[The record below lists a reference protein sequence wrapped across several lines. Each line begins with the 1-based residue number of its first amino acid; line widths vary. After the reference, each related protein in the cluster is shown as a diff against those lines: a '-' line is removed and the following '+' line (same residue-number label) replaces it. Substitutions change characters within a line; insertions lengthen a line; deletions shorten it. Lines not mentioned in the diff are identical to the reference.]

1 MYAEILV
8 EIKSK
13 HTDKTFTYHIPED
26 LEDAISIGKRVVV
39 PFGRQTLEG
48 YVMNI
53 LSTCDIDT
61 KEIIEVLDE
70 EPVLNEEMLNLG
82 HEMSKNT
89 LSSLSACYTAMLPKA
104 LKAKHGTQINKKI
117 VTYLK
122 LTKSKEEILE
132 NVSSS
137 SQKDVINLFNEN
149 LPLKKTIANKVSAS
163 SVKTLLKKG
172 YLVEV
177 EEEEYRYTLK
187 DEPQEEEKKLNPEQ
201 QAVVEKITSL
211 MNESNTFLLHGVTGS
226 GKTEVYLQVIKEVLN
241 QNKTALV
248 LIPEISL
255 TPQLVSRFNK
265 RFPGVIAVLHS
276 GLSDAERYD
285 EWRKILRSEVSIVIG
300 ARSAI
305 FSPLENIGVI
315 IVDEEHS
322 ESYKQENNPKYHAIE
337 IATLRSKTHQ
347 CPLILG
353 SATPTLS
360 SMARALKK
368 RYIYLPLTKR
378 ANGSVLPNITIV
390 DMAEETKN
398 RHPILSRE
406 LECKIIEKLNKNEQ
420 VMLLLNRR
428 GHSTTI
434 TCSSCGFTYRCPHC
448 DITLTYHKRSNNL
461 RCHYCGYTKYIDDR
475 CPKCHEK
482 ALNYYGLG
490 TEKLEEFLMNA
501 FPTARIIRMDA
512 DSTTKKGMY
521 EQITKDF
528 YDHKY
533 DILLGTQ
540 MISKGLDFP
549 SVTLVG
555 ILNADASL
563 NIPDYRSNERTYALL
578 SQASGRAGRAQNPGE
593 VVIQSFYPDNFILNC
608 VKENNYTKFFKYEMN
623 IRKTL
628 KYPPFYYLAT
638 LTIKSKDYSLAMM
651 EAKKAKEFLE
661 RSIDPSSIVLGPAA
675 SSMFLL
681 NNIYHFELLIKY
693 RFDELL
699 LPALQEL
706 DSLLLLNS
714 KVQLD
719 IDFLN

>member
-201 QAVVEKITSL
+201 EVVVEKITSL
-211 MNESNTFLLHGVTGS
+211 MNESNTFLLHGITGS

-300 ARSAI
+300 ARSAV
-305 FSPLENIGVI
+305 FSPLKNIGVI

-322 ESYKQENNPKYHAIE
+322 ESYKQENNPRYHAIE

-512 DSTTKKGMY
+512 DSTTKKGM
-521 EQITKDF
+521 
-528 YDHKY
+528 
-533 DILLGTQ
+533 
-540 MISKGLDFP
+540 
-549 SVTLVG
+549 
-555 ILNADASL
+555 
-563 NIPDYRSNERTYALL
+563 
-578 SQASGRAGRAQNPGE
+578 
-593 VVIQSFYPDNFILNC
+593 
-608 VKENNYTKFFKYEMN
+608 
-623 IRKTL
+623 
-628 KYPPFYYLAT
+628 
-638 LTIKSKDYSLAMM
+638 
-651 EAKKAKEFLE
+651 
-661 RSIDPSSIVLGPAA
+661 
-675 SSMFLL
+675 
-681 NNIYHFELLIKY
+681 
-693 RFDELL
+693 
-699 LPALQEL
+699 
-706 DSLLLLNS
+706 
-714 KVQLD
+714 
-719 IDFLN
+719 